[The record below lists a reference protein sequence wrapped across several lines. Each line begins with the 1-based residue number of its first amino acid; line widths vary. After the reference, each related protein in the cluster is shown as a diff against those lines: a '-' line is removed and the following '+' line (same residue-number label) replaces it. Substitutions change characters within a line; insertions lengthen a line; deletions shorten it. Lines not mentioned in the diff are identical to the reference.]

1 MLQAGSWY
9 EIVGVVNN
17 IGMDT
22 SRNAFTSGNGPGIY
36 HPLAKDA
43 MGDGD
48 SYAVRMAFHV
58 RGEGSAFA
66 PELRQAAHAV
76 DPSLRLT
83 DVLTMDGPLDRRSRN
98 ERRIGR
104 VMSTITALVA
114 LLALIISVAG
124 TYSVMSFT
132 VARQTREIGIRIALG
147 ADRRQIVAGVF
158 SRAMV
163 QIAAGVVLGALLW
176 FYVLVIQ
183 LGGRDAEGL
192 LAASAA
198 VLVLVGV
205 VACGVP
211 VRRALRI
218 EPTEALRDVG

>member
-1 MLQAGSWY
+1 
-9 EIVGVVNN
+9 
-17 IGMDT
+17 
-22 SRNAFTSGNGPGIY
+22 
-36 HPLAKDA
+36 
-43 MGDGD
+43 
-48 SYAVRMAFHV
+48 
-58 RGEGSAFA
+58 
-66 PELRQAAHAV
+66 
-76 DPSLRLT
+76 LT